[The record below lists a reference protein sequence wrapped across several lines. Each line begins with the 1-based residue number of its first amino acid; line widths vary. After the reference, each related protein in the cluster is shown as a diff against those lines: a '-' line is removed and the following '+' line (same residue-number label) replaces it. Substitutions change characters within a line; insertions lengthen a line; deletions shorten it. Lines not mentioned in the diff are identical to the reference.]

1 MCILSYLPPGAQ
13 VDADGLF
20 NGGLSNPDGHGFALV
35 SKGYIITGKFLNL
48 DEALTRFVEAR
59 ERYPEGPALFHS
71 RWATH
76 GGVNV
81 GNVHPFLVGG
91 SHRTVVAHNG
101 ILPDEAHPAKDDDRS
116 DTRKFAEEILPQ
128 RFRRLDRPGVQQA
141 LSHWCGKFNKLV
153 ILTVDPRYRQNAYLV
168 NEEAGLW
175 DSYTGLWH
183 SNSDF
188 LDYPSWRRSAGQ
200 GAPLTDAGYEDPCI
214 WCGCP
219 GIDGSGYCEECASC
233 QDCGEHVREC
243 MCWTEC
249 ANGRL
254 SLGEWERQLAR

>member
-91 SHRTVVAHNG
+91 SRLGGDQQRVRVVEG
-101 ILPDEAHPAKDDDRS
+101 LPVCR
-116 DTRKFAEEILPQ
+116 
-128 RFRRLDRPGVQQA
+128 
-141 LSHWCGKFNKLV
+141 
-153 ILTVDPRYRQNAYLV
+153 
-168 NEEAGLW
+168 
-175 DSYTGLWH
+175 
-183 SNSDF
+183 
-188 LDYPSWRRSAGQ
+188 
-200 GAPLTDAGYEDPCI
+200 
-214 WCGCP
+214 
-219 GIDGSGYCEECASC
+219 
-233 QDCGEHVREC
+233 VRE
-243 MCWTEC
+243 EP
-249 ANGRL
+249 
-254 SLGEWERQLAR
+254 